1 MTNFPR
7 WFWPGLALAAACAC
21 LLAVEKRSAAGGLRR
36 GGGQSVLDVLF
47 GEGRRTVS
55 LTLFD
60 RADLYFH
67 GGVSEAAEQCA
78 TSVVSPNG
86 GAVSPHKA
94 DLAGQALD
102 AGTHVEAAAPGA
114 AGNTRFPDPWQ
125 WLNNRMHPRR
135 DRHMV
140 GSEAKEI
147 LPWLWASVRLDPH
160 NLLAW
165 QVTSY
170 WLARQVGKPEEGIR
184 LIQEAI
190 RLNPDSAELEFCRGE
205 IMILLKRPDEGVAA
219 FRLALVKWRPD
230 VAGEDPEDLKF
241 LKTRILVYLGDYA
254 ERAGRAQ
261 EARGYFQDALRATPG
276 HAHAAERVKALASA
290 PAPR

>member
-1 MTNFPR
+1 ML
-7 WFWPGLALAAACAC
+7 WPGLALVAACAC
-21 LLAVEKRSAAGGLRR
+21 LAAVEKRAASGGLRR
-36 GGGQSVLDVLF
+36 NSGESVLDVLF

-67 GGVSEAAEQCA
+67 GGVSEAAQTCA
-78 TSVVSPNG
+78 DSAISTRG
-86 GAVSPHKA
+86 GAVSSRREA
-94 DLAGQALD
+94 DLTGHALGAGEHA
-102 AGTHVEAAAPGA
+102 EAAEPA
-114 AGNTRFPDPWQ
+114 ASGNARFPDPWQ
-125 WLNNRMHPRR
+125 WLNDRLHPRSH
-135 DRHMV
+135 RHV
-140 GSEAKEI
+140 GGNESKEI
-147 LPWLWASVRLDPH
+147 VPWLWASVRLDPH

-165 QVTSY
+165 QVTAY

-205 IMILLKRPDEGVAA
+205 LLAVLKRQDESAAA
-219 FRLALVKWRPD
+219 FRLALGKWKPE

-254 ERAGRAQ
+254 ERAGRTQ
-261 EARGYFQDALRATPG
+261 EALGCFQDALRVTPG
-276 HAHAAERVKALASA
+276 QVHATERVKALAGSGA
-290 PAPR
+290 PASR